1 MPRYVT
7 IKENRTFSRLYR
19 KGKSFVSPVLVT
31 YVLRGRSYDNLYP
44 GIRKGYEI
52 IFVARAKTP
61 YVKTQDVEKAMRYH
75 LKQAG
80 IFDER

>member
-7 IKENRTFSRLYR
+7 IKENKTFSRLYR
-19 KGKSFVSPVLVT
+19 KRARRVI
-31 YVLRGRSYDNLYP
+31 RASYDHLYP
-44 GIRKGYEI
+44 EIKKGYEI
-52 IFVARAKTP
+52 VFVARAKTP

-80 IFDER
+80 ILIER